1 MKALNRNKTG
11 RIRRSYFTLMELVAA
26 AGIMLSVAGIIAFA
40 SRSFFRALASAE
52 RVSAQLQV
60 YLNIDQLMD
69 GCFRNMIPFNW
80 ETTDVNDDTFQ
91 VFDGLEDS
99 IHFTTLRRSYDDIE
113 EDFFPYRDYEVRISY
128 EDVVDDQIDEDF
140 MSIEGQLP
148 LELCTI
154 ELRSLKST
162 GKDTVGILEI
172 ERIIYDDEG
181 FEPE

>member
-1 MKALNRNKTG
+1 
-11 RIRRSYFTLMELVAA
+11 
-26 AGIMLSVAGIIAFA
+26 
-40 SRSFFRALASAE
+40 
-52 RVSAQLQV
+52 
-60 YLNIDQLMD
+60 
-69 GCFRNMIPFNW
+69 
-80 ETTDVNDDTFQ
+80 
-91 VFDGLEDS
+91 
-99 IHFTTLRRSYDDIE
+99 
-113 EDFFPYRDYEVRISY
+113 
-128 EDVVDDQIDEDF
+128 

>member
-1 MKALNRNKTG
+1 MKRFEHAHDVKN
-11 RIRRSYFTLMELVAA
+11 FTLIEV
-26 AGIMLSVAGIIAFA
+26 IIAIGILA
-40 SRSFFRALASAE
+40 ISLASLFQIIASSRARIAKADEGWHHMHMLTQAAE
-52 RVSAQLQV
+52 YVL
-60 YLNIDQLMD
+60 LH
-69 GCFRNMIPFNW
+69 
-80 ETTDVNDDTFQ
+80 
-91 VFDGLEDS
+91 DS
-99 IHFTTLRRSYDDIE
+99 TVDDID

-128 EDVVDDQIDEDF
+128 DDVVDDQIDEDF